1 MNKGNGNTDDF
12 RVFSLG
18 PGPAPRRDH
27 FRLLGLFGA
36 FATRVGA
43 RVTGKKNLGVFAT
56 IGRAPRLFRF
66 WLLYGASMMPFG
78 YLSRAETEMLIL
90 RVAYLRGSAYEADQ
104 HRALAA
110 RAGVSSVDIDAIFRP
125 DHGFTGRIG
134 TLLDA
139 AEQIVRHQGLSEDMA
154 KRVRGL
160 LSEREQVAFVML
172 VCNYDGL
179 ATALDV
185 MGVPVD
191 ENR

>member
-1 MNKGNGNTDDF
+1 
-12 RVFSLG
+12 
-18 PGPAPRRDH
+18 
-27 FRLLGLFGA
+27 
-36 FATRVGA
+36 
-43 RVTGKKNLGVFAT
+43 
-56 IGRAPRLFRF
+56 
-66 WLLYGASMMPFG
+66 MMPFG

-154 KRVRGL
+154 KRVRAFFLNVSRSHLSCWCVTTMGSL
-160 LSEREQVAFVML
+160 LRW
-172 VCNYDGL
+172 
-179 ATALDV
+179 T
-185 MGVPVD
+185 
-191 ENR
+191 

>member
-1 MNKGNGNTDDF
+1 MGDKTTP
-12 RVFSLG
+12 LG
-18 PGPAPRRDH
+18 PGPVARKQHLRR
-27 FRLLGLFGA
+27 LGPFGA

-43 RVTGKKNLGVFAT
+43 RVTKKKNLGVFAT
-56 IGRAPRLFRF
+56 IGRAPRLFFF
-66 WLLYGASMMPFG
+66 WLLYGGSMMPFG
-78 YLSRAETEMLIL
+78 YLSRVETEMIIL

-110 RAGVSSVDIDAIFRP
+110 KVGVKDIDALF
-125 DHGFTGRIG
+125 HGRTGRHG

-139 AEQIVRHQGLSEDMA
+139 AEQLVRDRGLSADMA
-154 KRVRGL
+154 QRLRGL

-172 VCNYDGL
+172 VTNYDGL

-191 ENR
+191 EPR

>member
-1 MNKGNGNTDDF
+1 MEDKTT
-12 RVFSLG
+12 LG
-18 PGPAPRRDH
+18 PGPVSRGQH
-27 FRLLGLFGA
+27 LSQLGPFGTL
-36 FATRVGA
+36 ATRVGA

-78 YLSRAETEMLIL
+78 YLSRQETEMIIL

-104 HRALAA
+104 HRAIAA
-110 RAGVSSVDIDAIFRP
+110 RAGVSSSDIDALFLP
-125 DHGFTGRIG
+125 EHGITGRRG
-134 TLLDA
+134 LLLDA
-139 AEQIVRHQGLSEDMA
+139 TEQIVRNQGLTATMA
-154 KRVRGL
+154 QRLREL

-179 ATALDV
+179 ATALDI
-185 MGVPVD
+185 MAVPVD

>member
-1 MNKGNGNTDDF
+1 MEDKTT
-12 RVFSLG
+12 SPAKAPLG
-18 PGPAPRRDH
+18 PGPVARREH
-27 FRLLGLFGA
+27 LRRLGPFGT

-78 YLSRAETEMLIL
+78 YLSRQETEMIIL
-90 RVAYLRGSAYEADQ
+90 RVAYLRNSAYEADQ

-110 RAGVSSVDIDAIFRP
+110 RAAVSSSDIDAMFRP
-125 DHGFTGRIG
+125 SHGITGRRG
-134 TLLDA
+134 VLLDA
-139 AEQIVRHQGLSEDMA
+139 AEQIVRDQGLSEEMA
-154 KRVRGL
+154 GRVRGL

-179 ATALDV
+179 ATALDIL
-185 MGVPVD
+185 GVPVD